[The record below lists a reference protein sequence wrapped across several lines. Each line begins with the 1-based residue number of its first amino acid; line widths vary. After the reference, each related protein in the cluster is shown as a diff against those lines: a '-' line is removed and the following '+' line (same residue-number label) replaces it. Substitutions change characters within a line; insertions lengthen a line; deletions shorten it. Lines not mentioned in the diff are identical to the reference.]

1 MLRCADMAPLPELDA
16 LRGTVQ
22 TAIDEGRLGEPRFLR
37 CIAHTEATAGLAD
50 SLAELVALGE
60 G

>member
-1 MLRCADMAPLPELDA
+1 MAPLPELDA

-50 SLAELVALGE
+50 SLAELVALWRS
-60 G
+60 